1 VLSKINDFSE
11 WLKRKIPVLIIF
23 TLGLLVMALYFWPR
37 IVVTIHSGEAG
48 VKYWRFFGGTV
59 VDYVYPEGIHFV
71 FPWDKLYVYNIRIQT
86 LLHDFEVLSSGGLH
100 VELKLAIRFRPEK
113 EVLGLLH
120 QQVGPDY
127 VNTIIISEIESVVRE
142 EISKLSPEQIYQFKV
157 GKGSWISQVVVNALE
172 KAGHKFVTID
182 DVIVRDIKLPE
193 PLRQAIENKLVEEQ
207 KFATYTYK
215 ILAETQELK
224 RKRIEAE
231 GIKEYNRIISKNL
244 DEKLIKWQGVQATME
259 LAKSDN
265 SKIIIIGAGKEGLPV
280 ILGTE
285 R

>member
-1 VLSKINDFSE
+1 
-11 WLKRKIPVLIIF
+11 
-23 TLGLLVMALYFWPR
+23 MLYFWPR
-37 IVVTIHSGEAG
+37 IIITIHSGEAG
-48 VKYWRFFGGTV
+48 VKYSRFFGGTV
-59 VDYVYPEGIHFV
+59 TDYPYPEGIYFI

-100 VELKLAIRFRPEK
+100 IELKLAIRFRPEK

-127 VNTIIISEIESVVRE
+127 VNTIIIPEIESIVRE
-142 EISKLSPEQIYQFKV
+142 EISKLTPDQIYQFKV
-157 GKGSWISQVVVNALE
+157 GMGSWISQVVINALE

-182 DVIVRDIKLPE
+182 DIIVRDIKLPE
-193 PLRQAIENKLVEEQ
+193 PIRQAIENKLVEEQ
-207 KFATYTYK
+207 KFAAYK
-215 ILAETQELK
+215 FKLLTETQELK

-231 GIKEYNRIISKNL
+231 GIKEYNRIISEKL
-244 DEKLIKWQGVQATME
+244 DENLIKWQGVRATME

>member
-1 VLSKINDFSE
+1 MLSKISDFFE
-11 WLKRKIPVLIIF
+11 RLERKLPILIVFILVL
-23 TLGLLVMALYFWPR
+23 LLVMLYFWPR
-37 IVVTIHSGEAG
+37 IIITIHSGEAG
-48 VKYWRFFGGTV
+48 VKYSRFFGGTV
-59 VDYVYPEGIHFV
+59 TDYPYPEGIYFI

-100 VELKLAIRFRPEK
+100 IELKLAIRFRPEK

-127 VNTIIISEIESVVRE
+127 VNTIIIPEIESIVRE
-142 EISKLSPEQIYQFKV
+142 EISKLTPDQIYQFKV
-157 GKGSWISQVVVNALE
+157 GMGSWISQVVINALE

-182 DVIVRDIKLPE
+182 DIIVRDIKLPE
-193 PLRQAIENKLVEEQ
+193 PIRQAIENKLVEEQ
-207 KFATYTYK
+207 KFAAYK
-215 ILAETQELK
+215 FKLLTETQELK

-231 GIKEYNRIISKNL
+231 GIKEYNRIISEKL
-244 DEKLIKWQGVQATME
+244 DENLIKWQGVRATME

>member
-1 VLSKINDFSE
+1 MSKINNWFE
-11 WLKRKIPVLIIF
+11 WFKRKLPVLTILLLF
-23 TLGLLVMALYFWPR
+23 LLLVLLYFWSSV
-37 IVVTIHSGEAG
+37 IITIHSGEAG
-48 VKYWRFFGGTV
+48 VIYRRFLGGTI
-59 VDYVYPEGIHFV
+59 VDYVYPEGIYFIP
-71 FPWDKLYVYNIRIQT
+71 PWDKMYVYNIRIQT
-86 LLHDFEVLSSGGLH
+86 LLHDFEVLSNGGLH
-100 VELKLAIRFRPEK
+100 IELKLAIRFRPEK

-127 VNTIIISEIESVVRE
+127 VNTIIIPEIESVVRE
-142 EISKLSPEQIYQFKV
+142 EISKLTPDQIYQFKV
-157 GKGSWISQVVVNALE
+157 GMGSWIGQVVVNALE

-193 PLRQAIENKLVEEQ
+193 PIRQAIEDKLVEEQ
-207 KFATYTYK
+207 KFAAYK
-215 ILAETQELK
+215 FKLLAETQELK

-231 GIKEYNRIISKNL
+231 GIRNYNEIISKNL
-244 DEKLIKWQGVQATME
+244 DEKLIKWQGVRATME